1 MTYNLE
7 AFAEL
12 KRVADEM
19 PRDRFDMQH
28 YNSEDECGTT
38 RCWAGW
44 AALDPYFNERMG
56 SYLGWFDYA
65 RSFCRILG
73 IDGYEYAYLFMPSR
87 YDSFTPTAK
96 ELKAHAD
103 TVLSGMWN

>member
-28 YNSEDECGTT
+28 YESEDEC
-38 RCWAGW
+38 
-44 AALDPYFNERMG
+44 
-56 SYLGWFDYA
+56 
-65 RSFCRILG
+65 
-73 IDGYEYAYLFMPSR
+73 AYLFMPSR